1 MSENIF
7 LLTLGLP
14 LAAIVAVFAMRAMA
28 AVKQAKLRFDNDEQY
43 RRIAETSA
51 AAQAETAAAL
61 KSLNASLAD
70 VQSRLAQVEK
80 VLKEVE

>member
-1 MSENIF
+1 MSEHIYLF
-7 LLTLGLP
+7 TLGLP
-14 LAAIVAVFAMRAMA
+14 LAAIVAVFALRAAA
-28 AVKQAKLRFDNDEQY
+28 AVKQARLRFENDEQY
-43 RRIAETSA
+43 RLIAEKSA

-61 KSLNASLAD
+61 KTMGASLAD